1 MVLSVDKAGVLRFLA
16 FWVASRSGSSGIR
29 LYVAI
34 YAFFFCVGTVI
45 GNDPVI
51 LSGVPFLAYFTQE
64 TGINPPTAWVFSQFV
79 IANICKYPQ
88 TI

>member
-1 MVLSVDKAGVLRFLA
+1 MAISVDKAGLLRFLA
-16 FWVASRSGSSGIR
+16 FWVASRSGKSGIR

-34 YAFFFCVGTVI
+34 YTFFFTLGVVV

-64 TGINPPTAWVFSQFV
+64 MQINPPTAWIFGQFV
-79 IANICKYPQ
+79 IANIGK
-88 TI
+88 